1 MKNFILV
8 VTICLI
14 SCSSQQPNIS
24 GHLNDISNADLQA
37 KYKTYLANIGSS
49 AKKAPLEKIPALL
62 ELSLVDSIFDYWY
75 GTEWDFNGTTQE
87 PQNGKIACGYFVT
100 TTLKHLGLN
109 INRVYLAQQAS
120 SVLIKEICDETSIKI
135 FTNGKF
141 EKMKT
146 YVNKYNGNIFIAGL
160 DNHVGFIVR
169 EENELFFIHA
179 SGIAPYKVVKDKI
192 DESPLIKNSQYFM
205 VGHLNFANWAK
216 GIK

>member
-14 SCSSQQPNIS
+14 SCSSQQPNIN
-24 GHLNDISNADLQA
+24 GHLNDISNVDLQL
-37 KYKTYLANIGSS
+37 KYKTCLANIGSS
-49 AKKAPLEKIPALL
+49 VKKTSLEKIPAFL
-62 ELSLVDSIFDYWY
+62 EVSLVDSIFDYWY

-109 INRVYLAQQAS
+109 ISRVYLAQQAS

>member
-14 SCSSQQPNIS
+14 SCSSQQPNIN
-24 GHLNDISNADLQA
+24 GHLNDISNVDLQL
-37 KYKTYLANIGSS
+37 KYKTCLANIGSS